1 MSEEHPD
8 VIIKEWSCLP
18 NERDFWGI
26 HDLRRSEKRYG
37 SENISD
43 LNLWKASFMWPLEQR
58 LVYSSSDLE
67 TELLT
72 LYAVVQ
78 KKLLDRVCRVLS
90 MEEKPR

>member
-1 MSEEHPD
+1 
-8 VIIKEWSCLP
+8 
-18 NERDFWGI
+18 
-26 HDLRRSEKRYG
+26 
-37 SENISD
+37 
-43 LNLWKASFMWPLEQR
+43 MWPSEQR

-67 TELLT
+67 TESLT